1 MENFQSIPEEFNTAE
16 FVTSL
21 TKMEE
26 VTEVSR
32 SLQKNVNDIL
42 SYLSQPETLPQTRL
56 FLGAQ
61 WSRIFTL
68 VRKQVSA
75 DVNKKVQRKEFTCHF
90 ADLHS
95 LLVSYELEK
104 EFAELVGIPV
114 HLLVEQHYHV
124 LTEIVMALNS
134 HILKVIVGE
143 RFPFSSVGDHGRD
156 VSNMT
161 EESKGK
167 IRYCGAW
174 AVAKVRNACREY
186 FKANIYSANADV
198 RFKAKE
204 AYGKSQLLTQ
214 ITWSSSSAQQLS
226 SYQDTLNVTLSRK
239 YDKGTLVHITDEMFE
254 WFLKLEQERVNLL
267 SSESLASHKE
277 NLVEQTLSSILG
289 NNHLLGQWKAL
300 FTVNESLMPS
310 TNGPALVLHLFNDV
324 VTRYVKMGV
333 GEFLREFRRDF
344 MLQKTEAH
352 RKKVVEKKK
361 KKDLVSSKVTVESIK
376 KDTSVNK
383 GNSHR
388 RLMTM
393 LDQQESIFQSNVYS
407 KSELQLLCKAYG
419 LVFRRSDSKALLSE
433 KLVPK
438 IRESQYV
445 LHPQTL
451 ENPSQQPGPS
461 RQTETTVSENM
472 ATNETG
478 PQPGTVIYTVY
489 NKVKYFCL

>member
-21 TKMEE
+21 TKTEE

-32 SLQKNVNDIL
+32 SLQKSVNDIL

-61 WSRIFTL
+61 WTSIFTL

-75 DVNKKVQRKEFTCHF
+75 DVNKKIQMKEFTCHF

-95 LLVSYELEK
+95 LLVSNDHELEK
-104 EFAELVGIPV
+104 EFAELVGISV

-143 RFPFSSVGDHGRD
+143 RFPSSSVG
-156 VSNMT
+156 
-161 EESKGK
+161 
-167 IRYCGAW
+167 A
-174 AVAKVRNACREY
+174 
-186 FKANIYSANADV
+186 
-198 RFKAKE
+198 
-204 AYGKSQLLTQ
+204 
-214 ITWSSSSAQQLS
+214 SS
-226 SYQDTLNVTLSRK
+226 D
-239 YDKGTLVHITDEMFE
+239 
-254 WFLKLEQERVNLL
+254 
-267 SSESLASHKE
+267 
-277 NLVEQTLSSILG
+277 
-289 NNHLLGQWKAL
+289 
-300 FTVNESLMPS
+300 
-310 TNGPALVLHLFNDV
+310 GPALVLHLFNDHV
-324 VTRYVKMGV
+324 VTRYVKIGV

-344 MLQKTEAH
+344 KL

-433 KLVPK
+433 NWCPK
-438 IRESQYV
+438 SVNRSMCFIHRPWRIPASSLDLPDRLKPQFLKIWQPMRQDLNQVQLFTQY
-445 LHPQTL
+445 
-451 ENPSQQPGPS
+451 N
-461 RQTETTVSENM
+461 
-472 ATNETG
+472 
-478 PQPGTVIYTVY
+478 Y
-489 NKVKYFCL
+489 NKVKYFHL